1 MEVETIMELYVRFI
15 STLAFGL
22 IGLGAVMKVLLETLF
37 EEWDAFNDI
46 AEHVMLTCTGK
57 AARVEGIRAE
67 DILLEAEK
75 QSAPDF
81 NTRIV
86 DFRRRQFRELD
97 VIETRL
103 SKVRSYGPV
112 TESDIIPS

>member
-1 MEVETIMELYVRFI
+1 MELYVRFI

-75 QSAPDF
+75 RNSSGV

-86 DFRRRQFRELD
+86 DFRRRQIQEFD
-97 VIETRL
+97 AIETRL
-103 SKVRSYGPV
+103 TQVNFSGPI
-112 TESDIIPS
+112 TDSDILPS

>member
-1 MEVETIMELYVRFI
+1 MELYVRFI

-22 IGLGAVMKVLLETLF
+22 IGLGVVMKVLFETIF

-46 AEHVMLTCTGK
+46 SDRIMMSCLGKGGHVEHVH
-57 AARVEGIRAE
+57 AE

-75 QSAPDF
+75 RNVPDF

-86 DFRRRQFRELD
+86 DWRRRQMKEID
-97 VIETRL
+97 EIETRL
-103 SKVRSYGPV
+103 TKVRPYGNV
-112 TESDIIPS
+112 ADTEIIPS

>member
-1 MEVETIMELYVRFI
+1 MELYVRFI

-22 IGLGAVMKVLLETLF
+22 IGLGAVMKVLLETIF

-46 AEHVMLTCTGK
+46 SERVAASCSGK
-57 AARVEGIRAE
+57 NGLVENVRAE

-75 QSAPDF
+75 RNSPDF
-81 NTRIV
+81 NTRLV

-97 VIETRL
+97 AIETRL
-103 SKVRSYGPV
+103 SEAQTAAPI
-112 TESDIIPS
+112 TESDIAAS